1 MEGKLFDDMPSAPKA
16 PRLPKDFPDL
26 HAENNGTG
34 FSTEYFQ
41 NPKVAIP
48 ILMSLIGI
56 LIVIATKV
64 FGIDMQSLLGESP
77 TTITGSLASVWTS
90 ASEMVTNLPGNI
102 KNLLPQFNNE

>member
-41 NPKVAIP
+41 NPKVAIS

-77 TTITGSLASVWTS
+77 TTITDSLASVWTS

>member
-1 MEGKLFDDMPSAPKA
+1 
-16 PRLPKDFPDL
+16 
-26 HAENNGTG
+26 
-34 FSTEYFQ
+34 
-41 NPKVAIP
+41 
-48 ILMSLIGI
+48 MSLIGI